1 MFYNEF
7 ETNVLKEGSV
17 LNSKDYLQQAYTIDR
32 QIRLDIQKLDSMRG
46 ALYGRAISY
55 DKDGSKTASKTNGME
70 DSMVRV
76 LDYERHVN
84 EEIDRLTAKRT
95 EIEKDIYTVSDDT
108 LREILIRRY
117 LLYQKWELIAE
128 EMNYGVRHIYKLHL
142 KALREFS
149 EIMREAPTGNSPNI
163 TS

>member
-1 MFYNEF
+1 M
-7 ETNVLKEGSV
+7 
-17 LNSKDYLQQAYTIDR
+17 NSKDYLQQAYTIDR

-55 DKDGSKTASKTNGME
+55 DKDGSKAASRTNGME
-70 DSMVRV
+70 NSMIRV

-95 EIEKDIYTVSDDT
+95 EIENDIYTISDDT
-108 LREILIRRY
+108 LREVLIRRY

-149 EIMREAPTGNSPNI
+149 EKRQGVLTGDSPNT

>member
-1 MFYNEF
+1 M
-7 ETNVLKEGSV
+7 
-17 LNSKDYLQQAYTIDR
+17 NSKDYLKQAYIFDR

-46 ALYGRAISY
+46 SLYGRAISY
-55 DKDGSKTASKTNGME
+55 DKDGSSPTSRTNGME

-76 LDYERHVN
+76 LDYERHIN

-95 EIEKDIYTVSDDT
+95 EIENDIYTVSDDT
-108 LREILIRRY
+108 LREVLIRRY

-149 EIMREAPTGNSPNI
+149 EIMRDSPEGNIPNAF
-163 TS
+163 S

>member
-1 MFYNEF
+1 M
-7 ETNVLKEGSV
+7 
-17 LNSKDYLQQAYTIDR
+17 NSKDYLQQAYAIDR

-55 DKDGSKTASKTNGME
+55 DRDGSKAASKTNGME
-70 DSMVRV
+70 DSMARV
-76 LDYERHVN
+76 LDYERHIN
-84 EEIDRLTAKRT
+84 EEIERLTAKRT
-95 EIEKDIYTVSDDT
+95 EIENDIYTIPDDT
-108 LREILIRRY
+108 LREVLTRRY

-149 EIMREAPTGNSPNI
+149 QIRGS
-163 TS
+163 

>member
-1 MFYNEF
+1 
-7 ETNVLKEGSV
+7 
-17 LNSKDYLQQAYTIDR
+17 
-32 QIRLDIQKLDSMRG
+32 
-46 ALYGRAISY
+46 
-55 DKDGSKTASKTNGME
+55 ME

-108 LREILIRRY
+108 LREVLIRRY

-149 EIMREAPTGNSPNI
+149 EIRQDADNSPTT

>member
-1 MFYNEF
+1 M
-7 ETNVLKEGSV
+7 
-17 LNSKDYLQQAYTIDR
+17 NSKDYLQQAYLIDR
-32 QIRLDIQKLDSMRG
+32 QIKLDIQKLDSMRG

-55 DKDGSKTASKTNGME
+55 DKDRSKSSSKTNGME

-108 LREILIRRY
+108 LREVLIRRY

-142 KALREFS
+142 KALRKFS
-149 EIMREAPTGNSPNI
+149 EKRGS
-163 TS
+163 